1 MRVVLVSVAVLVL
14 AGWGSAAQGSRGDP
28 TPGVTAITAP
38 LPANAKGR
46 YNVGLT
52 DVACAAPRNCAAT
65 GYLDS
70 NTVSR
75 GLIFVEKD
83 GRWSVSEPPLP
94 GTLRQGNKSDQVSS
108 VSCPAVGLCV
118 AVGYAVSG
126 RQLVPLVFTQR
137 TPGWQETVP
146 ALPAGAKGGSL
157 DLVSCPSI
165 GNCTAAGTYI
175 DSSGNDQGLLLD
187 ESNGEWGPP
196 STAGLPPN
204 GSVTTPIG
212 LTPAIQGLSCW
223 APGNCAAVGLYGD
236 TYGSPQGWLLTETHG
251 VWAQGVEARLPANA
265 STREGSYLYPVFDL
279 GAVSCAPNGDCT
291 AVGGYGDRRSHQFG
305 MILSEHAGHWGPA
318 MKTPLPANAGPN
330 PQQGNA
336 PLSPMG
342 SIACPAAGKCSAVG
356 WYLDKHGNYHGL
368 LLRERAGR
376 WKPSQLVFP
385 SGATYALNV
394 RNANLAISLDS
405 LACRS
410 TGNCLAVGYYNLNA
424 SVTRL
429 RPLLVSERNGRWTKS
444 REAPPPKG
452 GGKNYQGILSSVSC
466 PSAETCVAVGFGGTQ
481 TARFLNQRGLIV
493 TIRRG

>member
-1 MRVVLVSVAVLVL
+1 MRVVLASVAVLIL
-14 AGWGSAAQGSRGDP
+14 AWFGSAAQGSREAP

-38 LPANAKGR
+38 LPANAKGH
-46 YNVGLT
+46 YNLGLT

-65 GYLDS
+65 GYLFT

-75 GLIFVEKD
+75 GLLYVEKD

-94 GTLRQGNKSDQVSS
+94 GILRQGNKSETVSS
-108 VSCPAVGLCV
+108 VSCPAVGHCV
-118 AVGYAVSG
+118 AVGDAASG
-126 RQLVPLVFTQR
+126 PQNEPLVFTQR
-137 TPGWQETVP
+137 TRGWQETVP
-146 ALPAGAKGGSL
+146 ALPAGGTL

-187 ESNGEWGPP
+187 ESNGVWGPP

-212 LTPAIQGLSCW
+212 LTPSIQGLSCW
-223 APGNCAAVGLYGD
+223 APGNCAAVGLYGE

-265 STREGSYLYPVFDL
+265 STREGLYLYPVFAL
-279 GAVSCAPNGDCT
+279 GQVSCAPSGDCT

-305 MILSEHAGHWGPA
+305 MILSEHAGRWGPA
-318 MKTPLPANAGPN
+318 KQTPLPANAGPN

-336 PLSPMG
+336 PDSPMG
-342 SIACPAAGKCSAVG
+342 SIACPSAGTCSAVG
-356 WYLDKHGNYHGL
+356 WYLDKRGNYHGL

-376 WKPSQLVFP
+376 WKPSQLVLP

-394 RNANLAISLDS
+394 RHANLAIRLDS

-429 RPLLVSERNGRWTKS
+429 RPLLVTERNGRWIKS
-444 REAPPPKG
+444 TEAPPPKG
-452 GGKNYQGILSSVSC
+452 AGKNYNGILSSVAC
-466 PSAETCVAVGFGGTQ
+466 PSAKACVAVGFGGTQ